1 MRRQLYRI
9 IKVTAASF
17 LKMSTR
23 EILVFPI
30 LCKRKP
36 IKSQPSLWFFLLPK
50 WRHVDHILQFTTLVE
65 EVGGGFPLSREC
77 STATSIAETSLLLF
91 PSDSTFPTCEWQKYL
106 GVQGKEKE
114 KQVSALSPCLILI
127 APGTGQLQINGP
139 FLADYS
145 SHSSQYLA
153 LLWSVGYGNTKTRN
167 SNSFISFTNFS
178 SLKVVLFIFTLHLYF
193 EGVLLKCIF
202 LADNNLALCSHL
214 PHLDPFSSEPSAS
227 FSHDC
232 FLQWAHLLCHVIPFS
247 QFSIN
252 HPCGKHVAGCNAC
265 CSPLV
270 PQLLHFLSQILEVH
284 LDLF

>member
-1 MRRQLYRI
+1 MIFFVAQVEACWSYSPVYYTGGRSRWRI
-9 IKVTAASF
+9 SPEQGMFYCHQHTRDISAAF
-17 LKMSTR
+17 
-23 EILVFPI
+23 
-30 LCKRKP
+30 
-36 IKSQPSLWFFLLPK
+36 
-50 WRHVDHILQFTTLVE
+50 
-65 EVGGGFPLSREC
+65 
-77 STATSIAETSLLLF
+77 SIRLHFSYVWMTKIPWS
-91 PSDSTFPTCEWQKYL
+91 
-106 GVQGKEKE
+106 QGKEKE
-114 KQVSALSPCLILI
+114 KQVSALSPSLILI
-127 APGTGQLQINGP
+127 APGTVQLQINDL

-270 PQLLHFLSQILEVH
+270 PQLLHFLPQILEVH